1 MLLIISH
8 MHAFVQLVPEV
19 IPGQILPQKPEGNLS
34 IGFIQTHSFI
44 HILKPSLWM
53 RITPAHTL

>member
-19 IPGQILPQKPEGNLS
+19 ISGQILPKKPEGNLS
-34 IGFIQTHSFI
+34 NGLIQT
-44 HILKPSLWM
+44 
-53 RITPAHTL
+53 R

>member
-19 IPGQILPQKPEGNLS
+19 IRGLDFTQKARRELV
-34 IGFIQTHSFI
+34 
-44 HILKPSLWM
+44 
-53 RITPAHTL
+53 